1 MQMCQVQPDEYYW
14 LIVTDRKDQYFLY
27 FPVKTFSFQNK
38 MQKKLVGMTELI
50 VNTLSACCRVASPL
64 SRYLA
69 VIRSQA
75 VLVSSF

>member
-38 MQKKLVGMTELI
+38 MQKKLVGMTEI

>member
-50 VNTLSACCRVASPL
+50 DTQRMLQSSITPKQILSCDKK
-64 SRYLA
+64 
-69 VIRSQA
+69 
-75 VLVSSF
+75 SSCLGK